1 MAHSSNDSW
10 KEERK
15 GVKWGVD
22 ADGDQHV
29 DVNFPVFDG
38 VEEILRVELICQASP
53 IELQTTVDFILL
65 LLSKKLCCFGVV
77 IDNPVRGGC
86 CSMC

>member
-1 MAHSSNDSW
+1 MAHSRNDSR

-15 GVKWGVD
+15 GIKWGVD

-29 DVNFPVFDG
+29 DVNFPVLDG
-38 VEEILRVELICQASP
+38 VEEIFCVELICQACP
-53 IELQTTVDFILL
+53 IKLQTAVDLILL
-65 LLSKKLCCFGVV
+65 LLGKKLCCFWVV
-77 IDNPVRGGC
+77 IDNPVCSGC